1 MIMPLAHAGHWLVNL
16 IYMGPVI
23 AIVAWISIN
32 SILERR
38 RERREGHPTDTEPQ
52 P

>member
-1 MIMPLAHAGHWLVNL
+1 MTMPIAHSGHWLVNL

-23 AIVAWISIN
+23 AIVTWISIN

-38 RERREGHPTDTEPQ
+38 RERREARPTDTEIRS
-52 P
+52 